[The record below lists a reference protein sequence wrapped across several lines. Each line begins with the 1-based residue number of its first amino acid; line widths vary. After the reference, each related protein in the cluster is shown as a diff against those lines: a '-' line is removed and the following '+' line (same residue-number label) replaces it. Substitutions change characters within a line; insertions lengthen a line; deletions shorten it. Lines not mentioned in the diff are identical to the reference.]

1 MCLIAL
7 AYKHHP
13 DYPLIVAANRDEVR
27 DRPAAP
33 AAWWADLPE
42 IFAGRDLLA
51 CGTWLG
57 ITRQG
62 RFAAVTN
69 HRDLSRP
76 PVRGPSRG
84 ALVTQALLADI
95 DPRTT
100 GAYAGFNLVHGPLH
114 ALRYHNN
121 VQPADAPLP
130 PGIHGLS
137 NAFLNTPWPKVQ
149 RAVQAL
155 ADAIDPRTMPDVDE
169 LFHLLN
175 DAEPA
180 PDQALPDTGLPLEME
195 RLVSSVLI
203 TGKDYGTRC
212 STVLLVD
219 ADGHVHFEER
229 THAHRPGSRRDGA
242 VVERFTVAR

>member
-33 AAWWADLPE
+33 AAWWTDRPE

-51 CGTWLG
+51 CGTWMG

-69 HRDLSRP
+69 HRDLHAPVRP
-76 PVRGPSRG
+76 PVPGASRG
-84 ALVTQALLADI
+84 ALVTQALLGGI
-95 DPRTT
+95 DPRAT
-100 GAYAGFNLVHGPLH
+100 GSYAGFNLVHGPLQ

-155 ADAIDPRTMPDVDE
+155 ADAIDPRAMPDVDE

-180 PDQALPDTGLPLEME
+180 PDQALPDTGLPIDLE
-195 RLVSSVLI
+195 RAASSVFI
-203 TGKDYGTRC
+203 AGDHYGTRC

-229 THAHRPGSRRDGA
+229 TTGHAGTV